1 SAVRRA
7 LAKRPDE
14 RFSTAAA
21 FADALLGQPER
32 AGSMYTTAGAPRLG
46 VPNDEPS
53 RRVVRARVAVYAAL
67 GGIAVGLIG
76 GWGLASASSGVTSN
90 GPPRPSWR
98 PPSSAVKLSAD
109 DAGEAIAMRRG
120 SSNDGLSLVILNRAG
135 KVQRQVAANRPWTPR
150 FSPDGRNVA
159 YGAFGSGR
167 STSDIWVTDLDAGT
181 TRRLT
186 DDDGDS
192 NDPQWSPDG
201 TAVAYSVNAPGGKDV
216 AEQRL
221 ATGATRVAATLN
233 GTQFPSDWTRN
244 GNALILID
252 DSRGPHEILMQPADG
267 SAATTYASTTAD
279 ERAARVSPDG
289 HWIAYISDESG
300 RGEVYVDSYPRPG
313 RRVAV
318 SHGGGIDPVWRGDG
332 RELYYWRGDAL
343 VAVQMDLARADG
355 PGIGAISELF
365 RAPYQSALN
374 SMYDASA
381 DGSRFVIVEHR

>member
-1 SAVRRA
+1 
-7 LAKRPDE
+7 
-14 RFSTAAA
+14 
-21 FADALLGQPER
+21 
-32 AGSMYTTAGAPRLG
+32 
-46 VPNDEPS
+46 
-53 RRVVRARVAVYAAL
+53 
-67 GGIAVGLIG
+67 
-76 GWGLASASSGVTSN
+76 
-90 GPPRPSWR
+90 
-98 PPSSAVKLSAD
+98 
-109 DAGEAIAMRRG
+109 
-120 SSNDGLSLVILNRAG
+120 
-135 KVQRQVAANRPWTPR
+135 VQRQVAANRPWTPR